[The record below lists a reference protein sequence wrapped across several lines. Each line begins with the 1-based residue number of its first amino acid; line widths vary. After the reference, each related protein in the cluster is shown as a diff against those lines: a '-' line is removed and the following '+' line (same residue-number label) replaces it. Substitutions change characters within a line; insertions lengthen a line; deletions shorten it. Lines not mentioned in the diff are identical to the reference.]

1 MKLIFTHPSLI
12 VVTQAQASLEQRGIA
27 NHIRNQDAAGAIG
40 ELAPI
45 DAWPELWVSR
55 DRDEELARTLVDQAM
70 SAQQEPD
77 WSCHGCSNTNPDSF
91 ESCWSCGENR
101 FR

>member
-12 VVTQAQASLEQRGIA
+12 VVTQAQASLEQQGIA
-27 NHIRNQDAAGAIG
+27 SVIHNQYAAGAIG

-55 DRDEELARTLVDQAM
+55 DRDEELARHLVNQAM
-70 SAQQEPD
+70 SAEHEPD
-77 WSCHGCSNTNPDSF
+77 WPCPQCSNANPDSF
-91 ESCWSCGENR
+91 ESCWSCGQNR
-101 FR
+101 YG